1 MTEQFCQIC
10 VCGRS
15 FSRISDFTKHE
26 RGCTKGK
33 KRLSRALSKAK
44 ETYQRKKIRMGLE
57 EPQPDQ
63 VLDDDG
69 LLCPE
74 PVCTMILISNLVIL
88 TEVM

>member
-1 MTEQFCQIC
+1 MTEQFYQIC

-57 EPQPDQ
+57 EAQPDQ
-63 VLDDDG
+63 VVDDDG
-69 LLCPE
+69 LLRPE
-74 PVCTMILISNLVIL
+74 PVCAIILVSNLVIL
-88 TEVM
+88 TEMM

>member
-15 FSRISDFTKHE
+15 FSRVSDFTKHE
-26 RGCTKGK
+26 RGCAKGK

-44 ETYQRKKIRMGLE
+44 ETYQRKKMRMDLE
-57 EPQPDQ
+57 EAQPDQ
-63 VLDDDG
+63 VSDNDA
-69 LLCPE
+69 LLLPE
-74 PVCTMILISNLVIL
+74 PVRTMTVVSNYAIL